1 MKKMKIFEPAMCC
14 STGLC
19 GVGVDPELI
28 RISAVINSLSK
39 MGVIVERYNL
49 SSSPQA
55 FVNNKEVNEFINKN
69 GVDKFPIIMVDE
81 KIVIE
86 GRYPTN
92 EEMLNLLGVTID
104 MPNTIL
110 PKKNNGCCGG
120 GGCC

>member
-1 MKKMKIFEPAMCC
+1 MCC

-28 RISAVINSLSK
+28 RISAVINNLSK

-49 SSSPQA
+49 SNSPQA
-55 FVNNKEVNEFINKN
+55 FVNNREVNEFINKN
-69 GVDKFPIIMVDE
+69 GVDRLPVIVVDE

-92 EEMLNLLGVTID
+92 EEISNLLEVSFN
-104 MPNTIL
+104 MPNSIL